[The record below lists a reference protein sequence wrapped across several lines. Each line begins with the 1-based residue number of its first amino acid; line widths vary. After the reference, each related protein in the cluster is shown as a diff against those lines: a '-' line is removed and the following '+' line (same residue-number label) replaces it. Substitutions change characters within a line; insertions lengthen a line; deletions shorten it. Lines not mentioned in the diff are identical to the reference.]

1 MMRGNTAREET
12 VFYMPTYAIGD
23 LQGCHASLLRLLD
36 EIRFD
41 PAADRLWLVG
51 DLVNRGPDSLAV
63 LRTVRKL
70 GAAAI
75 TVLGN
80 HDLHLLALAE
90 GFGRAHKGD
99 TLDEVLNAP
108 DRDELLA
115 WLRRQKLAW
124 REGDVLMVHA
134 GVLPGWTVADTLQ
147 RAAEAEAALRG
158 PHYRDFFAQMY
169 GNAPVAWN
177 DGLEGVERLRVIVN
191 AFTRLRY
198 CTAAGEME
206 FHHKGAPGT
215 QPAGWLPWFEVPG
228 RQSAAAAIVIGHWST
243 LGLINRNDLIALDTG
258 CLWGGRLTA
267 VRLEDRQVFAVQ
279 CPQVRHPKS

>member
-1 MMRGNTAREET
+1 MRVNTAHYET

-23 LQGCHASLLRLLD
+23 LQGCHTSLLHLLD

-63 LRTVRKL
+63 LRTVRDL
-70 GAAAI
+70 GDAAI
-75 TVLGN
+75 SVLGN

-99 TLDEVLNAP
+99 TLDKILEAP
-108 DRDELLA
+108 DCDELLH
-115 WLRRQKLAW
+115 WLRRQKLAV
-124 REGDVLMVHA
+124 REGSFLMVHA
-134 GVLPGWTVADTLQ
+134 GVLPGWTVDDTMQ
-147 RAAEAEAALRG
+147 RAAEAEAALQG
-158 PHYRDFFAQMY
+158 AHYRNFFAQMY

-177 DGLEGVERLRVIVN
+177 EDLEGIERLRVIVN

-198 CTAAGEME
+198 CSLDGEME
-206 FHHKGAPGT
+206 FHHKGSPGT
-215 QPAGWLPWFEVPG
+215 QPVGWLPWFEVPG
-228 RQSAAAAIVIGHWST
+228 RQSAAATIVIGHWST
-243 LGLINRNDLIALDTG
+243 LGLINREDLIALDTG

-267 VRLEDRQVFAVQ
+267 VRLEDR
-279 CPQVRHPKS
+279 